1 MSSAAAARA
10 LARMG
15 ALAILFSAAPVQAE
29 TCQVQNTSAPGL
41 WKFVRVYDV
50 DTGQVVLRRAI
61 NGGDSVEVRVSGI
74 RARVEFKLAGYTR
87 YKTSANGTCKGGN
100 TLRT

>member
-1 MSSAAAARA
+1 MNSAVAARA
-10 LARMG
+10 LASMG
-15 ALAILFSAAPVQAE
+15 ALAILFAAAPVRAE
-29 TCQVQNTSAPGL
+29 SCQVHNASAPGV

-61 NGGDSVEVRVSGI
+61 NGGDSVEVTVSGS

-87 YKTSANGTCKGGN
+87 YKTSVTGTCKGGN